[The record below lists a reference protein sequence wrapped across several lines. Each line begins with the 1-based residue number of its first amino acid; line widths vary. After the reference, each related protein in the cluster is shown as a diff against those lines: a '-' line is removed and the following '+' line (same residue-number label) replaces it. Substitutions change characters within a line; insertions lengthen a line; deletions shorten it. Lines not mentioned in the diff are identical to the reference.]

1 MWKKEGF
8 EVPTG
13 KLSIH
18 SKESIWFMEKIL
30 KAGSWQM
37 KVIREGYKPQFSAQ
51 PPRHRERNNRSARNE
66 METVRSKVK
75 EWEEAGYITR
85 LAEPAWCTNPL
96 SVVLKMEAET
106 GKVKKRV
113 VLDTSRH
120 LNNYVVKQTVH
131 LEDLPST
138 SAMVSKG
145 DYMCVFDLE
154 NQFFHVQLAPEV
166 KDYFGFAVPDEEGN
180 ESFFRFNIMVYG
192 FAPAVAV
199 VTRLIKPLQS
209 TLHEAG
215 IRTSIYVD
223 DGQVLA
229 RSKDEARQD
238 MVTVVTAF
246 QLAGWNIQWA
256 KTVQEPERSLK
267 YLGFINDTEKMEYRA
282 SIEKQDVI
290 LSLTSEVLHQA
301 TTTGEVGARELS
313 RLLGKLAALRVSHG
327 RALHVATRKVQNRMA
342 LAVIERGWDS
352 QVQLGAEEVG
362 ELAWIKGNLHSFNG
376 KNIRN
381 ETQEEM
387 VREVGRQVNR
397 LKEKTEAD
405 IGKMQQDS
413 WEVWEDNRL
422 EKTCDF
428 PGGSTE
434 LAVAEAIWE
443 MKQLREVLMQ
453 LEDRGAEDDW
463 RRLIWQTSSRNMYN
477 FTNKGARQ
485 PEVRKLALQIK
496 YRERQT
502 KTEVKLVWVALCPV
516 EIQTIDDRS
525 RLSTSTDEWGLHRR
539 ELPQLYLRFQ
549 VQPTVDA
556 FASSSNAVCPR
567 FFSKVPQQGGQAV
580 DFFAQQLQQ
589 DETYFCC
596 PPLKE
601 AGHMIRR
608 LRRFAGIKALVVLP
622 AWTGCPFWS
631 LLRQDGRF
639 IQEVQDWM
647 IWEPACQDSGAGTS
661 IFTSGSGI
669 QMWAGIIHT
678 GAKYESRRKN
688 ARREMQ
694 SQDKG

>member
-1 MWKKEGF
+1 MWKREGF

-51 PPRHRERNNRSARNE
+51 PPRYRERNNRSARNE

-327 RALHVATRKVQNRMA
+327 
-342 LAVIERGWDS
+342 
-352 QVQLGAEEVG
+352 
-362 ELAWIKGNLHSFNG
+362 
-376 KNIRN
+376 
-381 ETQEEM
+381 
-387 VREVGRQVNR
+387 
-397 LKEKTEAD
+397 
-405 IGKMQQDS
+405 
-413 WEVWEDNRL
+413 
-422 EKTCDF
+422 
-428 PGGSTE
+428 
-434 LAVAEAIWE
+434 
-443 MKQLREVLMQ
+443 
-453 LEDRGAEDDW
+453 
-463 RRLIWQTSSRNMYN
+463 
-477 FTNKGARQ
+477 
-485 PEVRKLALQIK
+485 
-496 YRERQT
+496 
-502 KTEVKLVWVALCPV
+502 
-516 EIQTIDDRS
+516 
-525 RLSTSTDEWGLHRR
+525 
-539 ELPQLYLRFQ
+539 
-549 VQPTVDA
+549 
-556 FASSSNAVCPR
+556 
-567 FFSKVPQQGGQAV
+567 
-580 DFFAQQLQQ
+580 
-589 DETYFCC
+589 
-596 PPLKE
+596 
-601 AGHMIRR
+601 
-608 LRRFAGIKALVVLP
+608 
-622 AWTGCPFWS
+622 
-631 LLRQDGRF
+631 
-639 IQEVQDWM
+639 
-647 IWEPACQDSGAGTS
+647 
-661 IFTSGSGI
+661 
-669 QMWAGIIHT
+669 
-678 GAKYESRRKN
+678 
-688 ARREMQ
+688 
-694 SQDKG
+694 